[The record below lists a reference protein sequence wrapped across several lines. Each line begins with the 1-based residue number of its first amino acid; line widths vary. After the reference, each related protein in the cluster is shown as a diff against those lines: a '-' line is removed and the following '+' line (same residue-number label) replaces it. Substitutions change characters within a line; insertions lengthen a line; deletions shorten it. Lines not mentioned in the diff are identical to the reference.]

1 MKSDPSPLQKLRAA
15 LIAGAISPRELAEQ
29 SLANANQNAGRNVYI
44 ALDKNWTLA
53 EADRVQT
60 EFSAPKLSPEKVL
73 PSVSPVE
80 NKRPLFGLPFY
91 LKVCFALKG
100 FRPTTQS

>member
-29 SLANANQNAGRNVYI
+29 SLASANQNAGRNVYI

-53 EADRVQT
+53 EADRIQK
-60 EFSAPKLSPEKVL
+60 EFSAPNLSPEKVL
-73 PSVSPVE
+73 PSASPAENNRRSSVSPS
-80 NKRPLFGLPFY
+80 R
-91 LKVCFALKG
+91 
-100 FRPTTQS
+100 